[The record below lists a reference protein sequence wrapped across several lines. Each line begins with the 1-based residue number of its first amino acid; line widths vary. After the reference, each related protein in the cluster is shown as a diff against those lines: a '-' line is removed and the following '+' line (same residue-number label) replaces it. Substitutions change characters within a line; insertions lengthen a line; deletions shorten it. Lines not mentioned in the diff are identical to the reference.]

1 MLRKLATLEAETR
14 KQEGQIRELREEM
27 TTLSSGIA
35 SVTDLANEAY
45 AALPKQR
52 MVTLRP
58 KSDRYETL
66 TWDLGRMTLA
76 LIGVEKHAR
85 GTRITL
91 QVGNPTYARLHRVK
105 AKLAYGEVD
114 RQGQPVGE
122 TLEVR
127 RALLT
132 SYVGP
137 GTWSITRLVLDG
149 VSADKLGYVSV
160 GDVEV
165 EGLSLQRK

>member
-14 KQEGQIRELREEM
+14 RQERQIGELREEM
-27 TTLSSGIA
+27 TTLSSGVA
-35 SVTDLANEAY
+35 SVTEIANEAY

-58 KSDRYETL
+58 NSDRYETL

-76 LIGVEKHAR
+76 LTGVEKHAR

-91 QVGNPTYARLHRVK
+91 QLGNPTNARLHRVK

-127 RALLT
+127 SALLT

-137 GTWSITRLVLDG
+137 GMWSYARLVLDD
-149 VSADKLGYVSV
+149 VAADKLGYVSV
-160 GDVEV
+160 GDVDV
-165 EGLSLQRK
+165 EGVSLQRK